1 MRRLGAVYRLPPL
14 AAVLSVLV
22 CACSLSGS
30 GGGDVESS
38 VASEDRA
45 ALSTLDALVSDGRF
59 IRAGELAD
67 SLYAA
72 WRFDSRRISAANRAL
87 FVGAVALQSAGE
99 SEAAATRFE
108 ELLGRSSGTLLELSL
123 YRLAEIRVRGG
134 HEALAL
140 ELMLANPDA
149 LNEQAR
155 QLMREA
161 ASSVTLVELEE
172 IAGAAAAGPAS
183 GLLNAELARAWAL
196 AGREDA
202 AREVARRV
210 LAAESWSEDRDLARR
225 ILDGSYR
232 ESALVRVGLLIPR
245 SGRFAAAGELVE
257 EGARIALLEYQR
269 TAGALPVDL
278 VVEDDSSDGADVEDV
293 MRRLERQGVAA
304 VIGPMRSETF
314 SAAMAGRSDKRLLL
328 ISPTATEIDRPD
340 ENAFTLWSRQR
351 RHTDVARDLA
361 RFLGGDA
368 GLRRLGVLYPNGSLG
383 QSSYRSFE
391 EAARQ
396 SGADVVAAS
405 AYRPDTTTF
414 QDPIGRLAAG
424 TPQAI
429 FVDADALPTVLQL
442 TPQIPYYGIE
452 GSIVAGSALWGSPEA
467 LRRLEG
473 TLGNAW
479 IVGAHIDRTAEA
491 SPWATFKDLYE
502 VHYRKSLR
510 DNMLPAL
517 GYDAMR
523 VILSAIT
530 RSGTADPARVSRA
543 ARDLE
548 IAGATGLFRL
558 DPETSTVV
566 RATLIRALRDGV
578 LSPLDVASLLA
589 WRDAEA
595 EEAARRAAA
604 AEENE
609 G

>member
-1 MRRLGAVYRLPPL
+1 MRILETVHRSPL
-14 AAVLSVLV
+14 FAAALSALV

-30 GGGDVESS
+30 GGGDVEPS
-38 VASEDRA
+38 VPSEDRA
-45 ALSTLDALVSDGRF
+45 ALRTLDALVSDGRF

-67 SLYAA
+67 SLYSA
-72 WRFDSRRISAANRAL
+72 WRFDSRKISAANRAL
-87 FVGAVALQSAGE
+87 FVGAVALQTAGE
-99 SEAAATRFE
+99 SEAAATRLE
-108 ELLGRSSGTLLELSL
+108 ELVGRASGTLQELGV
-123 YRLAEIRVRGG
+123 YRLAEIRVQSGQ
-134 HEALAL
+134 EATAL
-140 ELMLANPDA
+140 ELMLAHPAA
-149 LNEQAR
+149 LNQQAR

-161 ASSVTLVELEE
+161 AGSVTLVELEE
-172 IAGAAAAGPAS
+172 IAGAAAPGPPS
-183 GLLNAELARAWAL
+183 GLLKTELARALAL
-196 AGREDA
+196 AGREEA
-202 AREVARRV
+202 ARTTARQV
-210 LAAESWSEDRDLARR
+210 LEADSWSADRDLAER
-225 ILDGSYR
+225 ILEGNYR
-232 ESALVRVGLLIPR
+232 EAARVRVGLVIPR
-245 SGRFAAAGELVE
+245 SGRFAAAGALVE
-257 EGARIALLEYQR
+257 EGARIALLEYEK
-269 TAGALPVDL
+269 TAGALPIEL
-278 VVEDDSSDGADVEDV
+278 VIEDDNSGETDVEV
-293 MRRLERQGVAA
+293 LMAGLERQGVAA

-314 SAAMAGRSDKRLLL
+314 GAAMRGRRDSRLLL
-328 ISPTATEIDRPD
+328 ISPTATEIGRPG
-340 ENAFTLWSRQR
+340 ENAFTLWSRDR

-368 GLRRLGVLYPNGSLG
+368 GLRRLGILYPTGPLG
-383 QSSYRSFE
+383 ESSYRSFE
-391 EAARQ
+391 EAALE
-396 SGADVVAAS
+396 SGAAVVAAS

-414 QDPIGRLAAG
+414 QDPISRLTVG
-424 TPQAI
+424 MPQAI

-452 GSIVAGSALWGSPEA
+452 GSIIAGSALWGAPEA

-479 IVGAHIDRTAEA
+479 IVGAYIDRSAEA
-491 SPWATFKDLYE
+491 SPWMTFKDLYE

-523 VILSAIT
+523 VILSAIA

-543 ARDLE
+543 ARELE

-558 DPETSTVV
+558 DEATSTVV
-566 RATLIRALRDGV
+566 RTTLIRALHDGE

-604 AEENE
+604 EKENK